1 MGNVFNSVLR
11 SPITKDGTYE
21 WDPLLSGYFFFQF
34 VRVPKVLE
42 ANSATFVKQSLALC
56 TAVTLPD
63 VNIGTV
69 ERIGLG
75 GVKTVVP
82 TALDQTTTFEFRF
95 VEVVR
100 SDNSPPLIQY
110 LAQWHNSI
118 RNHFAGVADPEAGAS
133 MNLYKA
139 VAVFIACDPAIS
151 SLAFGVKLFGVW
163 PTVLPYSGYTADV
176 ATNDVVEFTQTLSVD
191 RAVQV
196 DLTDPD
202 ANALFS
208 YVQERISEYRGQVP
222 FTK

>member
-1 MGNVFNSVLR
+1 MANVFNSVLR

-21 WDPLLSGYFFFQF
+21 WDPLISGYFFFQF
-34 VRVPKVLE
+34 VRVPRALE
-42 ANSATFVKQSLALC
+42 DQSALFVKQSIALC
-56 TAVTLPD
+56 TAITLPD

-95 VEVVR
+95 IEVVR
-100 SDNSPPLIQY
+100 SDASPPLIQY
-110 LAQWHNSI
+110 FAMWHNSI
-118 RNHFAGVADPEAGAS
+118 RNHFAGVADAEKAAT
-133 MNLYKA
+133 MNSYKA
-139 VAVFIACDPAIS
+139 TSVFIAVDPAVS
-151 SLAFGVKLFGVW
+151 TLAFGVKLFGVW
-163 PTVLPYSGYTADV
+163 PTILPYSGYTADV

-196 DLTDPD
+196 TLEDPD
-202 ANALFS
+202 TNALFT
-208 YVQERISEYRGQVP
+208 YVKAQIDQYRGSVP